1 MDLLPIVAG
10 SVSLLFHK
18 WEGTIFGDERG
29 MQVVSWNSDVEI
41 CKTRRRWLSFFNI
54 HCQGNESYTGIAARD
69 TASALRVLTAAARGV
84 AATADERALQMNLI
98 KATQAVV
105 AESAK
110 LIQEAKSAVNNPG
123 DPNNQPRLAQV
134 RVTAM
139 YEHRFLGFV

>member
-1 MDLLPIVAG
+1 M
-10 SVSLLFHK
+10 
-18 WEGTIFGDERG
+18 
-29 MQVVSWNSDVEI
+29 
-41 CKTRRRWLSFFNI
+41 
-54 HCQGNESYTGIAARD
+54 
-69 TASALRVLTAAARGV
+69 LTAAARGV

-139 YEHRFLGFV
+139 YELRFLGFV